1 MGAGRESAKHFA
13 NTTSV
18 QNLDPETVLKFMNR
32 NAIDKTST
40 NVIAGK
46 KLKMSF
52 LDFLPT
58 CSCVLV
64 DFNT

>member
-1 MGAGRESAKHFA
+1 MRARRESVKLFA

-18 QNLDPETVLKFMNR
+18 QNLDPETVLKFMNS
-32 NAIDKTST
+32 NAIDKCYGRKETD
-40 NVIAGK
+40 NVIPG
-46 KLKMSF
+46 
-52 LDFLPT
+52 DFLPT